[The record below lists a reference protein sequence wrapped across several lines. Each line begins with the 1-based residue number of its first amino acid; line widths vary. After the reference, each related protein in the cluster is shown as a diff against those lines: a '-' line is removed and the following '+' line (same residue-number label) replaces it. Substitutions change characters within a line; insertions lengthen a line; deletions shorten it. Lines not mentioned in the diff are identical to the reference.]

1 MVEYN
6 WIGTH
11 TAEVFGVQPT
21 NKRVKVPFLD
31 LFELEDRKIKLYKT
45 YGNMILFQIQL
56 NDEQYTIL

>member
-1 MVEYN
+1 LVEYN

-31 LFELEDRKIKLYKT
+31 LFELEDGKIKLYKT
-45 YGNMILFQIQL
+45 YGNMILFQI
-56 NDEQYTIL
+56 